1 MARSDSIYGMIPET
15 LYIASGGTLAIAPLA
30 RQVAVTLKYVSGGSL
45 SISLSLGASNPITS
59 IANFS
64 GAVGVSL
71 LYTLGTSE
79 VFNSNYCGPLNLM
92 ATGATVVCSMVRAF
106 GEGA

>member
-15 LYIASGGTLAIAPLA
+15 VYIASGGTVAIAPLA
-30 RQVAVTLKYVSGGSL
+30 CQVGITLKYVSGGSL
-45 SISLSLGASNPITS
+45 SIALSLGASNPITG
-59 IANFS
+59 IASFS

-79 VFNSNYCGPLNLM
+79 IFNSNYCGPLNLLS
-92 ATGATVVCSMVRAF
+92 TGATTVCSMVRAF